1 MDDVTTRL
9 LGIAERLID
18 SAKRAGA
25 DACDVAVVQSAGRS
39 ASARLGAIE
48 SVDASESQD
57 LSLRVF
63 VGRRVASVSAD
74 IGPQLEPDRIA
85 ERAVAMAKVSPE
97 DPYAS
102 LADPAFLSRG
112 EEDLDLFDP
121 TELTGEELAEA
132 ALAVEAAALDHPG
145 ITNSGGG
152 SASAGAAG
160 LVLVTSTGFSG
171 ARRRSSF
178 GRSVS
183 VIAGEGVNMQRDYDF
198 DGRIHYADLE
208 DAETIGRRAAER
220 TVRRMNPKVLPTGRY
235 EIVFDPRLSRGLVG
249 SLVGAINGA
258 AIARKTSFL
267 KDRMGEQILPAALSV
282 TDEPLLPRRPG
293 SRPFDGEGVRGETL
307 ALVENGV
314 LRNWTLDTA
323 TARELGLPA
332 TNGRA
337 SRSSSGVSPSSTNV
351 LLTLGEITPKE
362 LIAEIGRGIYV
373 TELIGHGTNLVTGDY
388 SRGAAGYL
396 IENGELTEPVSE
408 LTIAGHL
415 AEMLI
420 ALRPANDGDE
430 RFSIVAPT
438 LHVGAMTVAGR

>member
-1 MDDVTTRL
+1 MDDLTTRL

-25 DACDVAVVQSAGRS
+25 DASDVAVVQSAGRS
-39 ASARLGAIE
+39 ASARMGAVE

-57 LSLRVF
+57 MALRVF

-74 IGPQLEPDRIA
+74 IGPHLDFDRIA

-102 LADPAFLSRG
+102 LADPARLARDHD
-112 EEDLDLFDP
+112 DLDLFDP
-121 TELTGEELAEA
+121 TEPTGEELAEQ

-160 LVLVTSTGFSG
+160 LVLVTSTGFAG

-183 VIAGEGVNMQRDYDF
+183 VIAGEGVSMQRDYDF
-198 DGRIHYADLE
+198 DGRIHHADLE
-208 DAETIGRRAAER
+208 DAAAIGRRAAER
-220 TVRRMNPKVLPTGRY
+220 TVRRLNPTVLPTGRY

-267 KDRMGEQILPAALSV
+267 KDRMGERILPAGLSI

-293 SRPFDGEGVRGETL
+293 SRPFDGEGVRGDTL
-307 ALVENGV
+307 VLVENGV

-323 TARELGLPA
+323 TAKELGLPA

-337 SRSSSGVSPSSTNV
+337 SRSSAGVSPSSTNV
-351 LLTLGEITPKE
+351 LLTLGEVTPAE

-388 SRGAAGYL
+388 SRGASGFL
-396 IENGELTEPVSE
+396 IENGELTVPVSE

-415 AEMLI
+415 SDMLM

-430 RFSIVAPT
+430 RFSILAPT